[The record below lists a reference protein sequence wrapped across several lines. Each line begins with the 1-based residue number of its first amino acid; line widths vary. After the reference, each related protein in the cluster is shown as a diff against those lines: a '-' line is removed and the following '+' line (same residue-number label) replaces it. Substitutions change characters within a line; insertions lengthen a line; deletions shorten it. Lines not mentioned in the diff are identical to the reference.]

1 MRKKHLRIIEADVY
15 RVGLSL
21 SEAVV
26 KEVKH
31 SLSNG
36 KFSAPLA
43 ETIPSSQT
51 PPKSGEEDASTAA
64 VTLCFVRAILS
75 SQTPPNSGV
84 EDASIAAVT
93 LDFVNFIRVK
103 DMVQAFDDALLG
115 CEKAA
120 IAAFSQGL
128 NKVIHKRTYFEEGD
142 KLRINWRKSGGVILM
157 CGDKVSDVIYNKE
170 LSRRL
175 LEVYVDDERS
185 VSKDLIKCIKDN
197 VHEVET
203 N

>member
-1 MRKKHLRIIEADVY
+1 MHKRVVKTVEEDVN

-26 KEVKH
+26 EQVIR
-31 SLSNG
+31 SMSDG
-36 KFSAPLA
+36 KFSTILA
-43 ETIPSSQT
+43 ETILSNQT
-51 PPKSGEEDASTAA
+51 VPK
-64 VTLCFVRAILS
+64 
-75 SQTPPNSGV
+75 SGV

-93 LDFVNFIRVK
+93 LDFVRAVSIK
-103 DMVQAFDDALLG
+103 QMVQAFDDALLG

-128 NKVIHKRTYFEEGD
+128 YKVIHEGTGFKDGD
-142 KLRINWRKSGGVILM
+142 KLRIYWQKSGGVILT
-157 CGDKVSDVIYNKE
+157 CGDKVSDVIHHKE
-170 LSRRL
+170 LSQRL
-175 LEVYVDDERS
+175 LEVYVDDARS

-197 VHEVET
+197 VHEVEA

>member
-1 MRKKHLRIIEADVY
+1 MRRKNLYIIEVDVY

-31 SLSNG
+31 SLSDG

-43 ETIPSSQT
+43 ETILSSQT
-51 PPKSGEEDASTAA
+51 PPKSKAEDASTAA
-64 VTLCFVRAILS
+64 VTLDFVR
-75 SQTPPNSGV
+75 TV
-84 EDASIAAVT
+84 SI
-93 LDFVNFIRVK
+93 K
-103 DMVQAFDDALLG
+103 QMVQAFDDALLG

-128 NKVIHKRTYFEEGD
+128 YKVIHEGAGFKEGD
-142 KLRINWRKSGGVILM
+142 KLRIYWQKSGGVILT

-175 LEVYVDDERS
+175 LEVYVDDARS

-197 VHEVET
+197 VHEVEA